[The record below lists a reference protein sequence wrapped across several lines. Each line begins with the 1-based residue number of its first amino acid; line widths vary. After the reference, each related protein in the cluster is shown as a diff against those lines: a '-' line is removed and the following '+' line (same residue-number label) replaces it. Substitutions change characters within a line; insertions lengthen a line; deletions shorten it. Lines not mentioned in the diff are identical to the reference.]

1 MNIIF
6 KLTYFLIIMTIFNT
20 TYANVEISNHV
31 TKNGIKVLYTRSAN
45 IPMIDIKITFDAGSS
60 KDGELKGLSMLTHNL
75 LDEGTSDMNSESI
88 PSVFESTGAIFSTS
102 VNKDKSSISL
112 RSLTE
117 KKYLEPSLKMFQ
129 KILSDSN
136 FPSNEINLQKERTVS
151 SIKEDELDP
160 SEISI
165 NLFFTEIYGDFPYAY
180 ATNGL
185 SETVKKIKRKDI
197 LNFYK
202 KNINS
207 ANATIVIVSS
217 LSEQE
222 IISISEKISISL
234 SSREQTSYLTK
245 EPSKIKKGKYVHKK
259 YNSEQAHIYVGGLAV
274 KRGSKNQL
282 PLYIANYIFG
292 GSGFNAR
299 LMQELRVKR
308 GLTYGVY
315 SYIYPMKEIGPFI
328 IGIETKAEQAQESV
342 KIIHNMLKNYHK
354 NGPTK
359 KEIKHAKQAII
370 NGFPL
375 RIDSNK
381 DILNYLSM
389 IGYYDLPLDYLNTFT
404 SKISKISKKD
414 ITKAFQDE
422 IDIKKL
428 ITLVV
433 GNEASK
439 K

>member
-1 MNIIF
+1 
-6 KLTYFLIIMTIFNT
+6 MTLSNT
-20 TYANVEISNHV
+20 THANVEIVNYV

-45 IPMIDIKITFDAGSS
+45 IPMIDIQITFDAGSS
-60 KDGELKGLSMLTHNL
+60 KDGKLKGLSMLTHNL

-88 PSVFESTGAIFSTS
+88 AAVFESTGAIFNAS
-102 VNKDKSSISL
+102 VNKDKSSVSL

-117 KKYLEPSLKMFQ
+117 KKYLDPSLKMFQ
-129 KILSDSN
+129 KILSDST

-151 SIKEDELDP
+151 SIKEDALDP
-160 SEISI
+160 GEISI
-165 NLFFTEIYGDFPYAY
+165 NSFFAEIYGDFSYAY
-180 ATNGL
+180 PTNGL
-185 SETVKKIKRKDI
+185 SNTVEKIKRKDI
-197 LNFYK
+197 LDFYK

-207 ANATIVIVSS
+207 ANATIVIVTS
-217 LSEQE
+217 LSNKE
-222 IISISEKISISL
+222 IINIAEKISKSLLPGEKISDL
-234 SSREQTSYLTK
+234 IK
-245 EPSKIKKGKYVHKK
+245 EPSKIKQEKYIHKK
-259 YNSEQAHIYVGGLAV
+259 YNSEQAHIYIGGLAI

-282 PLYIANYIFG
+282 PLYVANYIFG

-299 LMQELRVKR
+299 LMQELRVER

-315 SYIYPMKEIGPFI
+315 SYMYPMKEIGPFV
-328 IGIETKAEQAQESV
+328 IGIETKAEQAQESI
-342 KIIHNMLKNYHK
+342 KLIHNMLKNYHK
-354 NGPTK
+354 NGPTE

-375 RIDSNK
+375 RIDSNR

-389 IGYYDLPLDYLNTFT
+389 IGYYNLPLDYLNTFT

-414 ITKAFQDE
+414 IIKAFQDE

-433 GNEASK
+433 GNEASQK
-439 K
+439 